1 MIPEVMSE
9 TTTSLMLVIAGACA
23 LLLVAT
29 IGGEVLRRRLSPI
42 GNHPTVETYTTR
54 LHSWWGMVFLLSLAL
69 LSGRTGVIILFA
81 FASFAALRE
90 FLTLTRKTKAD
101 HWALIGAFYFA
112 FPLQYVFI
120 WFGAYGLY
128 SIFIPVYAFL
138 ILPILSALRGAGTN
152 FLSRVSET
160 QWGLMICV
168 FCASHIPALVTLDIG
183 GATSTGRSVLL
194 IAFLVVVVQLGDLA
208 EYYTGR
214 RFGERRIA
222 PSISPKTLT
231 GVFYGALVAM
241 LTGFFLTWI
250 TPFAPWQATAT
261 ALIIYL
267 FGVGGSLVLAA
278 IKADRGVKNWGHL
291 IPGQGGFID
300 QMDSVVFAAPI
311 FFHLTRY
318 FYGA

>member
-1 MIPEVMSE
+1 MSE
-9 TTTSLMLVIAGACA
+9 TTTSLLLVISGACA

-29 IGGEVLRRRLSPI
+29 IGGEILRLRLSPR

-54 LHSWWGMVFLLSLAL
+54 LHSWWGMVFLVSVAL
-69 LSGRTGVIILFA
+69 LSGHTGVVLLFA

-101 HWALIGAFYFA
+101 HWALIGAFYIV
-112 FPLQYVFI
+112 FPLQYLFI
-120 WFGAYGLY
+120 WMGAYGLY

-168 FCASHIPALVTLDIG
+168 FGASHIPALVTLDIHG
-183 GATSTGRSVLL
+183 STGRSVLL
-194 IAFLVVVVQLGDLA
+194 IAFLVVVVQIGDLA
-208 EYYTGR
+208 EYYAGR
-214 RFGERRIA
+214 RIGKTRIA
-222 PSISPKTLT
+222 PAISPKTKA
-231 GVFYGALVAM
+231 GVICGASAAM
-241 LTGFFLTWI
+241 ATGFLLTWL
-250 TPFAPWQATAT
+250 TPFAPLEAIAVSL
-261 ALIIYL
+261 AIYL

-291 IPGQGGFID
+291 IPGQGGFVD

-318 FYGA
+318 LYGA